1 MKSDFRYLHLEAVTG
16 YRSYHP
22 LQWTRR
28 SWMRGK
34 TPPHR
39 PPVVVRDELKSGVL
53 VERCRIAQMQESFY
67 AISPSRRFPN
77 PLVRELLAKPLTMRA
92 RR

>member
-1 MKSDFRYLHLEAVTG
+1 MARESAGLTL
-16 YRSYHP
+16 
-22 LQWTRR
+22 L
-28 SWMRGK
+28 
-34 TPPHR
+34 

-67 AISPSRRFPN
+67 AISPARRFPN